1 MWKRIA
7 LYIERYPARFSGYL
21 SAIVLNASKMWK
33 DIPMS
38 LLIPAAMLLIGMGEA
53 SQRAEDKK
61 TIKALYT
68 ENDPKKSDDMIIAEM
83 FKDLH
88 SDGGSNK

>member
-7 LYIERYPARFSGYL
+7 LYIEKYPARFSGYL

-33 DIPMS
+33 DLPLS

-53 SQRAEDKK
+53 SQRAEDRK
-61 TIKALYT
+61 TLRALYT
-68 ENDPKKSDDMIIAEM
+68 ENDPHKPDDTIIAEM

-88 SDGGSNK
+88 HDGGTK

>member
-7 LYIERYPARFSGYL
+7 LYIEKYPARFSGYL

-33 DIPMS
+33 DLPLS

-53 SQRAEDKK
+53 SQRAEDRK
-61 TIKALYT
+61 TLRALYT
-68 ENDPKKSDDMIIAEM
+68 ENDPKKPDDAIIAEM
-83 FKDLH
+83 FKDIH
-88 SDGGSNK
+88 NGG